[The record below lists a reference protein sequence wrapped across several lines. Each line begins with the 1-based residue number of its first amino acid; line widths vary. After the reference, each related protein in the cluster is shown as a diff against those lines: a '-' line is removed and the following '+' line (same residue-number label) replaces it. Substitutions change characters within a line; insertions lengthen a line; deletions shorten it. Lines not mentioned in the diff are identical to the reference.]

1 MEVSLRTAS
10 LLEPLPFTFPGATSH
25 RNVLICSAVSEMVR
39 PGPTGGGGTMGKRG
53 VGATLHNVADGGD
66 LAEGNDTRQRELH
79 GGEHADGRAK
89 ERG

>member
-1 MEVSLRTAS
+1 
-10 LLEPLPFTFPGATSH
+10 
-25 RNVLICSAVSEMVR
+25 
-39 PGPTGGGGTMGKRG
+39 MGKRG

-89 ERG
+89 ERGEVQAGGSAQLRILPQPKLVGHAQEQAMWRLGVQRR